1 MNLGFQ
7 EILLIALV
15 FIILFGPDKIPQVI
29 KAFKKAYLEFTR
41 ALNEAKEQVREVLED
56 EGNNRDSNKHT

>member
-15 FIILFGPDKIPQVI
+15 FIILFGPDKIPEVI
-29 KAFKKAYLEFTR
+29 RSFRKAYNEFVKS
-41 ALNEAKEQVREVLED
+41 LNEAKEQIKEVIED
-56 EGNNRDSNKHT
+56 EGNSKDGS